1 MEGCSSAAT
10 PAPALP
16 TLANLECHRISA
28 TRCTPACASTPAPA
42 SGLPP
47 ALNTAAVCPPTSAK
61 TPISPRS
68 SRSTAPPPSPASTSQ
83 NNASNPI
90 SPWISAWAR
99 NSIARKP
106 ALFNSRFKP
115 PTSPTASTS
124 STSPASSPAPPS
136 ASRAV
141 SPPAS
146 ASRSS
151 SLKAVDLESVLAAAN
166 LAQQAQNFHVQ
177 PDQRDHQPEG
187 ALPLHVLRCAHPG
200 SGLDHV
206 KINDQVQRRDNY
218 HEQTD
223 PDSQWRGG
231 VKKRHLRVEEQAH
244 HHADEVND
252 RASARGRNPGE
263 LETVRRL
270 HDAHVVRQQHYKR
283 HTKCQADRLHGNP
296 WIRLIKNRGD
306 SAKDQPFEQCVNRGA
321 NR

>member
-16 TLANLECHRISA
+16 TLANSASHKISA
-28 TRCTPACASTPAPA
+28 TRCTPACASTPATA

-47 ALNTAAVCPPTSAK
+47 ALNTAAVCPPTSAI

-68 SRSTAPPPSPASTSQ
+68 LHNSEPESSPASILQKT
-83 NNASNPI
+83 ASNPI

-136 ASRAV
+136 ASPAA

-187 ALPLHVLRCAHPG
+187 AVPLHVLRCAHPG

-252 RASARGRNPGE
+252 RDSARSRNHAQ
-263 LETVRRL
+263 LEPARRL
-270 HDAHVVRQQHYKR
+270 HVPELLRHEHYTR
-283 HTKCQADRLHGNP
+283 HRKCKADCLHGNP

>member
-16 TLANLECHRISA
+16 TSANLECHRISA
-28 TRCTPACASTPAPA
+28 TRCTPACASTPATA

-61 TPISPRS
+61 TPTSPRS
-68 SRSTAPPPSPASTSQ
+68 SRSTVPQSSLTSILQ
-83 NNASNPI
+83 KTAWNPI
-90 SPWISAWAR
+90 FPWISAWAR
-99 NSIARKP
+99 NSIARNR
-106 ALFNSRFKP
+106 ARFNSRFKP

-124 STSPASSPAPPS
+124 STSPAFFPAPPS
-136 ASRAV
+136 APPAA

-151 SLKAVDLESVLAAAN
+151 SLRAVDLESVLAAAN

-187 ALPLHVLRCAHPG
+187 AVPFHVLRCAYPG
-200 SGLDHV
+200 SSLDHV

-231 VKKRHLRVEEQAH
+231 VKRRHLRVEEQAH

-252 RASARGRNPGE
+252 RDSARSRNHAQFEPA
-263 LETVRRL
+263 RRL
-270 HDAHVVRQQHYKR
+270 HDAELVRQQHYKR
-283 HTKCQADRLHGNP
+283 HAKCQADRLHGNP